1 MRIGIGDAG
10 ELKKRSVELEIP
22 FADLL
27 WGYIIE
33 DFMLRIYDSRY
44 GELWWL
50 ETYPVLGLEVYRE
63 KERKTLRF
71 CYRECKM
78 KRSAAKTDPGQKL
91 TEPMAEHMLEQMF
104 SMENIWQVHWRWDL
118 VMESGEAKIHFVGSY
133 RDMEVPINVVVRPIS
148 GEKLSS
154 GIRCDAL
161 SALGGRELMY
171 PIYAPESLLCREIY
185 MIVER
190 LELINDMESYYNA
203 YRILKTESI
212 KGRDVLDEMGG
223 LLRSAP
229 KVKKEQRIEQI
240 AGYRSYAYMRKR
252 WEKYARHHGRDE
264 LKWEEVLDLILTF
277 LKPIWHC
284 LCSDE
289 VFFDDWMPEIGR
301 FI

>member
-10 ELKKRSVELEIP
+10 ELKKRSVQLEIP

-50 ETYPVLGLEVYRE
+50 ETYPVLGIDVYRE

-78 KRSAAKTDPGQKL
+78 KRNAAKTDPGQKL

-104 SMENIWQVHWRWDL
+104 SMENIWQVHWQWDL
-118 VMESGEAKIHFVGSY
+118 IMESGEAKIRFTGAY

-161 SALGGRELMY
+161 SALGGRALMY

-185 MIVER
+185 LIVER

-212 KGRDVLDEMGG
+212 KGRDVLDEMGE

-252 WEKYARHHGRDE
+252 WEKYARNHGRDE
-264 LKWEEVLDLILTF
+264 IKWEEVLDLILTF

>member
-10 ELKKRSVELEIP
+10 ELKKRSVQLEIP

-50 ETYPVLGLEVYRE
+50 ETYPVLGLDVYRE

-240 AGYRSYAYMRKR
+240 AGYRSYAYMRQR

>member
-1 MRIGIGDAG
+1 
-10 ELKKRSVELEIP
+10 
-22 FADLL
+22 
-27 WGYIIE
+27 
-33 DFMLRIYDSRY
+33 
-44 GELWWL
+44 
-50 ETYPVLGLEVYRE
+50 
-63 KERKTLRF
+63 
-71 CYRECKM
+71 
-78 KRSAAKTDPGQKL
+78 
-91 TEPMAEHMLEQMF
+91 
-104 SMENIWQVHWRWDL
+104 
-118 VMESGEAKIHFVGSY
+118 
-133 RDMEVPINVVVRPIS
+133 
-148 GEKLSS
+148 
-154 GIRCDAL
+154 
-161 SALGGRELMY
+161 MY